1 MANNKKKPEGHAYFE
16 DGMQFNEIAQLL
28 FESGEEKTLLRLTT
42 VRSRFIKAM
51 YKLAEPIA
59 EFSGRSVK
67 EIGRD
72 PEFQKAL
79 SIILKEQ
86 STNNSLK
93 LD

>member
-1 MANNKKKPEGHAYFE
+1 
-16 DGMQFNEIAQLL
+16 
-28 FESGEEKTLLRLTT
+28 
-42 VRSRFIKAM
+42 
-51 YKLAEPIA
+51 
-59 EFSGRSVK
+59 VK